1 MIQSETTP
9 DPIIEEIEQ
18 QITPPTET
26 AELTDSDQPN
36 TETEQDSEKAA
47 GVIRNLLKGHFKGT
61 ADVRLRIVH
70 AEKLAAIQA
79 EQLKAEATQAMPDL
93 LQAVDTVVDAASL
106 PTPLAP
112 PAEPTEPKEATKL
125 TTTIK
130 SMPIEVPPLDE
141 TQPPAQEPPAPTDPI
156 AQLHID
162 FETTVNQLTDQFAT
176 AADPNTADLLIGIRT
191 AFDSFVIQIQQ
202 ISPEPT
208 PAPPKDSAL
217 EKPPLTDIKPTSLQK
232 PMIITEA
239 ETVPAPTEPA
249 NTEPPAP
256 ETPAYQ
262 QLIDDL
268 TAVFTTAFEQ
278 LTEQLVSVQ
287 TLPPLS
293 PPNGKGKAYEKFLNI
308 LQPPQ
313 TTPEPTT
320 PEAES
325 VNTIA

>member
-1 MIQSETTP
+1 MIQPETTP
-9 DPIIEEIEQ
+9 DSIIKEIEQ

-26 AELTDSDQPN
+26 NEFPASDQPG
-36 TETEQDSEKAA
+36 TETEQDSEKTA
-47 GVIRNLLKGHFKGT
+47 GVIRNILKGHFKGT

-106 PTPLAP
+106 PTP
-112 PAEPTEPKEATKL
+112 PAEPTEPKEPTKL

-130 SMPIEVPPLDE
+130 PMPTEVPPLDE
-141 TQPPAQEPPAPTDPI
+141 TQPPAQEPPTPTDPI
-156 AQLHID
+156 AQLHTD

-176 AADPNTADLLIGIRT
+176 AADPNTADLLIGIRI

-208 PAPPKDSAL
+208 SVPPKDSAL
-217 EKPPLTDIKPTSLQK
+217 EKSPLTDIKPTSLQK

-239 ETVPAPTEPA
+239 ETAPAPTEPA

-278 LTEQLVSVQ
+278 LTEQLGAVQ

-293 PPNGKGKAYEKFLNI
+293 QPNGKGKAYEKFLNI

-320 PEAES
+320 SEAES